1 MKRIIGILVLSTLV
15 SILASQALSWKL
27 GLLATGASGETSV
40 PFGRPVQMSDGEQ
53 FQILISPD
61 KASYLYVLYED
72 TTGSVSVLFKGVVK
86 SGEELLLPGESS
98 LYSVGPPGGSERI
111 VFVIALRPMNTL
123 EALLSHL
130 AEADGAQ
137 KALDEIARIKNS
149 LSSLAEAPEKPVPM
163 AGTARHL
170 VDSTVTEFD
179 GQDTYVKTIRLDH

>member
-1 MKRIIGILVLSTLV
+1 
-15 SILASQALSWKL
+15 
-27 GLLATGASGETSV
+27 
-40 PFGRPVQMSDGEQ
+40 MSDGEQ